1 MTNKNSAE
9 IAIIGGT
16 GIYDPE
22 LFNNYKEIKIF
33 TPYGSTSD
41 LISLGEFAGKK
52 IAFLQRHGRGHVI
65 PPHKINFRA
74 NIWALKELG
83 VKQIIASSAVG
94 SLRDDYKPGE
104 FVLTDQFIDRT
115 KGRLDTFYEG
125 GQICH
130 ISAADPICPSL
141 RHFFADYAEKNNY
154 PIHTNGTY
162 VCIEGPRFSTRAESK
177 LFRDWGCDIIGM
189 TLYPEVILAREVEI
203 CYVTVS
209 MVTDYDVWAD
219 KPVSAVEVLE
229 IMQKNALNF
238 KKLIM
243 GAIPNLPKCDECS
256 CQQALT
262 NALA

>member
-1 MTNKNSAE
+1 MADEYSANL
-9 IAIIGGT
+9 AIIGGT

-22 LFNNYKEIKIF
+22 LLTDRKEVKLF
-33 TPYGSTSD
+33 TPYGMTSD
-41 LISLGEFAGKK
+41 LFTLGNFAGKK

-94 SLRDDYKPGE
+94 SLREDYKPGE

-115 KGRLDTFYEG
+115 KNRFDTFYEG

-130 ISAADPICPSL
+130 ISSADPICPSL
-141 RHFFADYAEKNNY
+141 REYFSKYAEENHF
-154 PIHTNGTY
+154 PIHKKGTY

-177 LFRDWGCDIIGM
+177 LFRDWDCDIIGM
-189 TLYPEVILAREVEI
+189 TLYPEVVLAREAEI
-203 CYVTVS
+203 CYVTIS
-209 MVTDYDVWAD
+209 MVTDYDVWAE

-229 IMQKNALNF
+229 IMRENSSNF

-243 GAIPNLPKCDECS
+243 GAIPNLPKCDECN
-256 CQQALT
+256 CQHALE